1 MSTMQADA
9 TALEGA
15 PAVTVPGRRVPTG
28 MGWTWI
34 AQGWRLFVRAP
45 LMWIIAMV
53 IVFVAIVVVGIIPLL
68 GALLMPLLQTLFF
81 GGFMYACLAIDRGGE
96 FELEHLFAGFSKRF
110 VPLLVVGALYM
121 LGTIVIMLIMMAF
134 VGVSIIPAF
143 MTGDTQAAAAA
154 MAASVGM
161 LMFGG
166 LVALA
171 LTVPLMAAFWFAPA
185 LVMINDMAPVAAMR
199 ASFFA
204 CFRNF
209 IPFIL
214 YGIIMTVLAILAVIP
229 LLLGLLVW
237 GPVLIASVYTGY
249 RSIFTDAPAAA
260 HPMATP

>member
-15 PAVTVPGRRVPTG
+15 PAVTIPGRRVSAG

-34 AQGWRLFVRAP
+34 AEAWRLFARAP

-53 IVFVAIVVVGIIPLL
+53 IVFVALIVVGIIPLL
-68 GALLMPLLQTLFF
+68 GAIVMPLLQTLFF

-110 VPLLVVGALYM
+110 VPLLIVGALYM

-134 VGVSIIPAF
+134 VGVSILPAF
-143 MTGDTQAAAAA
+143 MTGDTETAMAA

-161 LMFGG
+161 LLFGG
-166 LVALA
+166 LVGLALA
-171 LTVPLMAAFWFAPA
+171 VPLMAAFWFAPA
-185 LVMINDMAPVAAMR
+185 LVMINDMAPVAAMK

-209 IPFIL
+209 IPFLI
-214 YGIIMTVLAILAVIP
+214 YGIIMAVFAILAMIP
-229 LLLGLLVW
+229 IMLGFLVW
-237 GPVLIASVYTGY
+237 VPVLIASVYTGY
-249 RSIFTDAPAAA
+249 RSVFTTAPGAA
-260 HPMATP
+260 HPVA